1 MPTASHFTQCK
12 FNLAWPRIGHRRPR
26 QLRHLAITGTG
37 FCMRCLILILCCA
50 MSWSWGSWGSW
61 WSKRD
66 RGRAEPDDEDR
77 WGKWGP
83 DGLEKESKDS
93 FTVIL
98 LKI

>member
-1 MPTASHFTQCK
+1 
-12 FNLAWPRIGHRRPR
+12 
-26 QLRHLAITGTG
+26 
-37 FCMRCLILILCCA
+37 

-61 WSKRD
+61 WSNRD
-66 RGRAEPDDEDR
+66 RGRAEPDDEDL